1 MNRDDVISGILLFF
15 FGGVT
20 AVLSLSMP
28 LGTFRM
34 AGAGMFPFCLGI
46 LLMLL
51 SGGFLLK
58 LFLKG
63 KKTAE
68 RKGRATGLPWAIQQL
83 NLFFGAMVVATLFF
97 NTLGYPLVAFLLM
110 SALLRILGVKRY
122 ILNILISLV
131 TAVGSYVL
139 FVQWLQVPLPKGW
152 LGLWRKKI

>member
-1 MNRDDVISGILLFF
+1 VISAILLFF

-20 AVLSLSMP
+20 VVLSLSMP

-51 SGGFLLK
+51 SGGFLLN

-63 KKTAE
+63 KKTPE
-68 RKGRATGLPWAIQQL
+68 RKGRVTGLSGAPQQL
-83 NLFFGAMVVATLFF
+83 NLFFGAMVLATLFF
-97 NTLGYPLVAFLLM
+97 NTLGYPLIAFLLM
-110 SALLRILGVKRY
+110 LALLRILGMKRW
-122 ILNILISLV
+122 ILSILISLV
-131 TAVGSYVL
+131 TAAGSYVL

-152 LGLWRKKI
+152 LGL

>member
-1 MNRDDVISGILLFF
+1 MNRDDVISAILLFF
-15 FGGVT
+15 FGGIT

-68 RKGRATGLPWAIQQL
+68 RKGRATGLPGATQQL
-83 NLFFGAMVVATLFF
+83 NLFFGAMVLATLFF

-110 SALLRILGVKRY
+110 SALLRILGVKRW

-139 FVQWLQVPLPKGW
+139 FVQCLQIPLPKGW
-152 LGLWRKKI
+152 LGL

>member
-1 MNRDDVISGILLFF
+1 VNRDDVISGILLFF
-15 FGGVT
+15 FGGIT
-20 AVLSLSMP
+20 AVLSLRMP
-28 LGTFRM
+28 LGSFRM

-51 SGGFLLK
+51 SSGFLLK

-63 KKTAE
+63 KKTAG
-68 RKGRATGLPWAIQQL
+68 RKGRATGLPGATQQL
-83 NLFFGAMVVATLFF
+83 NLFFGAMVLATLFF
-97 NTLGYPLVAFLLM
+97 NTLGYPVVAFLLM
-110 SALLRILGVKRY
+110 SALLRILGVKRW

-152 LGLWRKKI
+152 PGL

>member
-1 MNRDDVISGILLFF
+1 LNRDDVVSAILLFF

-20 AVLSLSMP
+20 VVLSLSMP

-58 LFLKG
+58 LYLKG

-68 RKGRATGLPWAIQQL
+68 RKGWATGLPGATQQL
-83 NLFFGAMVVATLFF
+83 SLFFGAMVLATLFF
-97 NTLGYPLVAFLLM
+97 NALGYPLVAFLLM

-122 ILNILISLV
+122 IFNILISLV

-139 FVQWLQVPLPKGW
+139 FVRCLQIPLPKGW
-152 LGLWRKKI
+152 PGL